1 MLGNG
6 GTALHAPKYHLLAA
20 DLRNDP
26 VDTLQETLTK
36 AFQGSTSAILSTE
49 YPTLLLFECVL
60 AYMTVE
66 TSSWLLQWFIKYFST
81 GSDEVTRPIGP
92 LGCIIYEMF
101 GPLGCIIYE
110 MFGLNDSF
118 GKMMLTNLQVSS
130 VHYNSP

>member
-6 GTALHAPKYHLLAA
+6 GAALHAPKYHLLAA

-36 AFQGSTSAILSTE
+36 SFQGSASTILSTE
-49 YPTLLLFECVL
+49 YPTLLLSECVL
-60 AYMTVE
+60 AYMTIE
-66 TSSWLLQWFIKYFST
+66 TSSRLLQWFIKYFSANN
-81 GSDEVTRPIGP
+81 GEVTRPI
-92 LGCIIYEMF
+92 

-118 GKMMLTNLQVSS
+118 GKVMLTNLQVSS

>member
-60 AYMTVE
+60 AYVTVE
-66 TSSWLLQWFIKYFST
+66 TSSRLLQWFIKYFST
-81 GSDEVTRPIGP
+81 GSDEVPRPI
-92 LGCIIYEMF
+92 